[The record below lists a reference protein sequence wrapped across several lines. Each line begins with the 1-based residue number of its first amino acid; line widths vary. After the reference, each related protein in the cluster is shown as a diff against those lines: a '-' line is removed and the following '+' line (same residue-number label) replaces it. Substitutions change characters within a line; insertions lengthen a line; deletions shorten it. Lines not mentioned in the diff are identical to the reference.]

1 MEPMAWLETTA
12 PGFDQL
18 TTEER
23 NAIRDFAMLWSLY
36 EGAVLNS
43 SAHAN
48 SIIAAVNSIQQR
60 GRLNIIPIRPAIEYF
75 VARYFDGNDLT
86 HAYNM
91 LLLRQND
98 RPDLVEKVVRKQC
111 QNDAEMLSAVLI
123 IVLRLRNNLFH
134 GIKWSYGI
142 KDQLQN
148 FQNANHVLM
157 AVMEMH
163 A

>member
-60 GRLNIIPIRPAIEYF
+60 GRLNIIPVRPAIEYF

-98 RPDLVEKVVRKQC
+98 HPD
-111 QNDAEMLSAVLI
+111 
-123 IVLRLRNNLFH
+123 
-134 GIKWSYGI
+134 
-142 KDQLQN
+142 
-148 FQNANHVLM
+148 
-157 AVMEMH
+157 
-163 A
+163 